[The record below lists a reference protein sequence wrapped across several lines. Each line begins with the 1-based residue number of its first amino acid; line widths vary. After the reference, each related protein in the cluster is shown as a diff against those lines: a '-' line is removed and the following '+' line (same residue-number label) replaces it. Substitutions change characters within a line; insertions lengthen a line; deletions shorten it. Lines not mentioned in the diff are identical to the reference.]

1 MLEINKKGISIEK
14 LFVVIGLIVGF
25 MFIYII
31 PPFQS
36 PDEDSHFKKAY
47 SIANGNLYAKS
58 ENKTIGLE
66 IPEAMNDYIN
76 NKLSMMGNR
85 ELKYSYNDFYY
96 DQYLTNDLSKTSFY
110 RVSTSETSPSAHLIP
125 GIGILIAKL
134 FGLIFFKGNPSI
146 AFMLSFARFFSLLSY
161 LTIGYFAIKLT
172 PAFKKSFFA
181 VLLMPMSI
189 FLGSMVTY
197 DNLLISITALAVASI
212 LKLTYDKKEKF
223 NNKWFI
229 IFAVIGYILL
239 NVKVI
244 YAPIL
249 GLMLFIPN
257 ERFKNKDKKEK
268 WKTYLLLGT
277 VIILATILLKIP
289 NLLLESTK
297 SSDLYSKQLQY
308 VLSHPLSYTKILLN
322 NIRGQLIQQLYW
334 MVGTF
339 GLLDTYLPPL
349 FMFISFI
356 NLIIVFITDGIS
368 EKIKI
373 NYKQKIIVLLSFI
386 LGVVGMYTAMYLYW
400 TVDVLGEVGGN
411 AITGVQGRYFIPLL
425 ISLPLLFSNSIFN
438 RNKKIFNFSKEY
450 FNYSILIIII
460 CLTISMLVS
469 ITRFWI

>member
-76 NKLSMMGNR
+76 NNLSMMGNR

-110 RVSTSETSPSAHLIP
+110 RVSTSETSPIAHLIP

-244 YAPIL
+244 YAPIF

-289 NLLLESTK
+289 NLLLESAK

-356 NLIIVFITDGIS
+356 
-368 EKIKI
+368 
-373 NYKQKIIVLLSFI
+373 

-400 TVDVLGEVGGN
+400 TVDVFGEVGGTT
-411 AITGVQGRYFIPLL
+411 ITGVQGRYFIPLL

>member
-14 LFVVIGLIVGF
+14 LFVVIGLIVGC

-110 RVSTSETSPSAHLIP
+110 RVSTSETSPIAHLIP

-134 FGLIFFKGNPSI
+134 FGLVFFKGNPSI

-161 LTIGYFAIKLT
+161 LMIGYFAIKLT
-172 PAFKKSFFA
+172 PVFKKSFFA

-257 ERFKNKDKKEK
+257 ERFKNKDINIINARYIKPIDKTILKELIETK
-268 WKTYLLLGT
+268 QRIYVYETCIRTNSLGT
-277 VIILATILLKIP
+277 NIL
-289 NLLLESTK
+289 
-297 SSDLYSKQLQY
+297 
-308 VLSHPLSYTKILLN
+308 
-322 NIRGQLIQQLYW
+322 
-334 MVGTF
+334 
-339 GLLDTYLPPL
+339 
-349 FMFISFI
+349 
-356 NLIIVFITDGIS
+356 
-368 EKIKI
+368 
-373 NYKQKIIVLLSFI
+373 
-386 LGVVGMYTAMYLYW
+386 
-400 TVDVLGEVGGN
+400 
-411 AITGVQGRYFIPLL
+411 
-425 ISLPLLFSNSIFN
+425 
-438 RNKKIFNFSKEY
+438 EY
-450 FNYSILIIII
+450 FNYKNAKNEVKLTGIDNTYVKHGKTNILKQQIKLDIDYIEQDIINY
-460 CLTISMLVS
+460 LKLKK
-469 ITRFWI
+469 